1 MMTGMMFLSLLL
13 LLILQHSACFLAV
26 PSTSTRNVEITT
38 LHMGRRSFAARPAV
52 VANATIDFRNFWLR
66 SIGNFTVCE
75 PPERYPDHES
85 WSGSLYWDEG
95 DHVVRLSDHWTGQ
108 FGVGPIKEC
117 RWYLVDSERTLPN
130 VNVVA
135 RCSYEDLLMIRKKT
149 MKKRKKWKKRKK

>member
-1 MMTGMMFLSLLL
+1 MMVFLSLLL
-13 LLILQHSACFLAV
+13 LLILQYSTCFLAV
-26 PSTSTRNVEITT
+26 PVATTRNVESTT
-38 LHMGRRSFAARPAV
+38 SMLHMGRRSFASHPAV
-52 VANATIDFRNFWLR
+52 IANATIDFRNFWLR

-85 WSGSLYWDEG
+85 CSGSLYWDEG
-95 DHVVRLSDHWTGQ
+95 DHIVRLSDHWTGQ

-117 RWYLVDSERTLPN
+117 RWYLTDSERILPN

-135 RCSYEDLLMIRKKT
+135 RCNYEDLLMIRKKT